1 MPIHRPKSSQSQRAR
16 TNSSLYSPSRTMTCA
31 TELST
36 STLVPGRR
44 ARCTSARQCGESTVS
59 VRRGSITSR
68 RAPRRMA
75 RFIIDPNTGWPSVG
89 LAPTTS
95 TTSDWRIESK
105 CCDAAPAPNVAD
117 RPN

>member
-1 MPIHRPKSSQSQRAR
+1 
-16 TNSSLYSPSRTMTCA
+16 
-31 TELST
+31 
-36 STLVPGRR
+36 
-44 ARCTSARQCGESTVS
+44 
-59 VRRGSITSR
+59 
-68 RAPRRMA
+68 MA

-117 RPN
+117 RPNWVGEWQMREQLSMLLLRSATRANFCIRKISSLVQRDDDTAPTEVMPCSPWMRLNSPAA